1 MEESSTPFAPALL
14 PSVVDCGVL
23 VVVGWVAHEGF
34 SYA

>member
-14 PSVVDCGVL
+14 PSVVDCVVLAGVDW
-23 VVVGWVAHEGF
+23 VVHEGF